1 MVRQWKKW
9 KSVVIMRDEF
19 QTPSELRRDTYQY
32 SFAGPLSMSK
42 GCDKAFEP
50 DTVDTSK
57 DEEYIYRGSNVAV
70 ATDASCFMDWIADEY
85 NMKLEYEYEEKKSCH
100 TPSGDRNDIDRSDIP
115 CW

>member
-1 MVRQWKKW
+1 MVRQWKKSATAV
-9 KSVVIMRDEF
+9 KYKDAIDEV
-19 QTPSELRRDTYQY
+19 TRNTYQY

-85 NMKLEYEYEEKKSCH
+85 NMKLEYEYEEKKSCY

>member
-1 MVRQWKKW
+1 MVRQWKKAGTAV
-9 KSVVIMRDEF
+9 KYKDSLDE
-19 QTPSELRRDTYQY
+19 TLRDTYQY

-50 DTVDTSK
+50 DTI
-57 DEEYIYRGSNVAV
+57 DENDPDPEFIYRGSNVAV
-70 ATDASCFMDWIADEY
+70 ATDASCFMDWIAEEY
-85 NMKLEYEYEEKKSCH
+85 NMKLEYEYDKEKKSCY